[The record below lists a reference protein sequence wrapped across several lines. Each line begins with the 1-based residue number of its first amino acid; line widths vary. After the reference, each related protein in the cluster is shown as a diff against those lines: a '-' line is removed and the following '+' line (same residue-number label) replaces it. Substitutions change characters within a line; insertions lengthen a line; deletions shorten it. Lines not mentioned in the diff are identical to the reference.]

1 MPLTKGQKIASQRN
15 LANARECIS
24 ISIPL
29 PPPFLLLTHSPH
41 QLPQPCRTLQGRA
54 KQRAAKFAESL
65 GDGGPPGMYRAK
77 GIPTSR
83 TTYRRFPGNRP
94 PRRAVPVRN
103 DQRALLARL
112 MRRCACRAQVVVV
125 TAATK
130 SARPGSRPI
139 IIHNT
144 LITYTLWHGRLLALA

>member
-65 GDGGPPGMYRAK
+65 GDGGPTVNEEEATARVNIFLAHVENICAPRLATDIDNLKTYPAK
-77 GIPTSR
+77 YLGRRVADAKWIASR
-83 TTYRRFPGNRP
+83 GT
-94 PRRAVPVRN
+94 
-103 DQRALLARL
+103 
-112 MRRCACRAQVVVV
+112 
-125 TAATK
+125 
-130 SARPGSRPI
+130 RPGRPSP
-139 IIHNT
+139 T
-144 LITYTLWHGRLLALA
+144 AG